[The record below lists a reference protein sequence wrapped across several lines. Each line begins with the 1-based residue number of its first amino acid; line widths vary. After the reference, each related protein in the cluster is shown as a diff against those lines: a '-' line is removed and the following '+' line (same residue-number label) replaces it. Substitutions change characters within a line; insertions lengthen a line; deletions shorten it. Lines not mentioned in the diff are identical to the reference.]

1 MSSKS
6 LLELHPSLLPA
17 GSTVLH
23 TAASSG
29 NTQACRII
37 LDNGTED
44 LLESFDHRNWTPLSV
59 ALHSGRLEVSRLLL
73 QYGASTSANFTRDLL
88 IRDILEGHECIG
100 FVQSLVEGEIGVG
113 RFTPTLAYH
122 SAAFDGNAFVLD
134 KCISLYSIDVDHT
147 DCLGRTAL
155 HDAVFNGHFE
165 CIDMLMRH
173 GASVTIYDS
182 ANFSPLHH
190 ACQQGREAIVEKILE
205 EYDSTEIG
213 HILDTPGH
221 CGRTPLHLALE
232 YHRYSIA
239 SLLLQQFPS
248 QNLNVPDNCGVTP
261 HALLYQTYLKPD
273 MPLGMEFFLEI
284 AHLLHQDFKD
294 ALLHQAIFDD
304 RADHVRKMIDS
315 GANIE
320 RFDASQSH
328 NSLLLASRLGRVG
341 IVQILVEEGANVC
354 ATDLTLQTPLHLAAR
369 YGHQETVQFLLN
381 DTSTPLHAAD
391 RNSYTAFEYA
401 LLNQHRPVVDSFLNV
416 YQSTSNSTSLS
427 SKKRVLDLLAHW
439 AGGDILSRIESVL
452 GDVFA
457 VLESQETSLPQSA
470 DAAKVTLVPLDPA
483 MSQSLCPSMN
493 NVSSKLLAL
502 MRAKRLPKS
511 ALRRYKIC
519 FYCLELQWY
528 LDGHAYTC
536 PEKRRSGLVEEHCCR
551 PPHSGVYQRN
561 QKILQFYEQQLSSPP
576 KKPSK
581 NANASGASRKNQRIV
596 AKQQA
601 IWKRLCSRV
610 RNRHHKTCIYNY
622 YPLHTA
628 AYARNTAFLEW
639 ILSRADSTEQQK
651 TLLLSKN
658 SSDRSLIEVIVSQE
672 IDNTVSPLAGNHTF
686 AEVIQQAKEKLQ
698 PKPSK
703 SPAEPSFR
711 RTWSMRV
718 HHDVKTT
725 TERAMEIVNKKKAGR
740 KMRCT
745 DSDYTLLCHILY
757 HNPHLSEADGSV
769 IMDMLISRSKIAG
782 TRTLPCTCRCIWYS
796 NTLNLHF
803 AVTFILKCYKEGVDP
818 DKLKSILKHLCR
830 HVYFSDEVQ
839 WKGSQSMPS
848 TPHQLQDWW
857 SVLCSMDRED
867 VDNLL
872 MAVCMFGDEDQA
884 AILLPWCPED
894 ALLTE
899 NEKGQTALEYVVE
912 RKQAKLL
919 KFLFEDSQ
927 IVGECDY
934 AKLLPLCCADLRAM

>member
-1 MSSKS
+1 MSSES

-17 GSTVLH
+17 GSTLLH
-23 TAASSG
+23 TAASNG

-37 LDNGTED
+37 LDNSTEN

-73 QYGASTSANFTRDLL
+73 EYGASTSANFTRELT
-88 IRDILEGHECIG
+88 IRDILEGYECIG
-100 FVQSLVEGEIGVG
+100 FVQSLVEGEIGIG

-122 SAAFDGNAFVLD
+122 SAAFDGNTLVLD
-134 KCISLYSIDVDHT
+134 KCISLYSVDVNHT

-165 CIDMLMRH
+165 CIDVLMRH

-182 ANFSPLHH
+182 VNFSPLHH
-190 ACQQGREAIVEKILE
+190 ACQQGKEAIVEKILE

-239 SLLLQQFPS
+239 SLLLQQFPL
-248 QNLNVPDNCGVTP
+248 QNLNVADNCGVTP
-261 HALLYQTYLKPD
+261 HDLLYQAYLQPD
-273 MPLGMEFFLEI
+273 MPLGMEFFLAV

-304 RADHVRKMIDS
+304 RADRVRKMIDS

-320 RFDASQSH
+320 GFDASQSH

-341 IVQILVEEGANVC
+341 IVQILLEEGASVC

-401 LLNQHRPVVDSFLNV
+401 LQNQHRPVVDIILKF
-416 YQSTSNSTSLS
+416 YQLTSNPTPLS

-439 AGGDILSRIESVL
+439 ADGDILNQIESVL
-452 GDVFA
+452 GNVFA
-457 VLESQETSLPQSA
+457 VLDSQETSLPQPA
-470 DAAKVTLVPLDPA
+470 DAANMTPVPLDPT
-483 MSQSLCPSMN
+483 MSQSLCSSVN

-502 MRAKRLPKS
+502 RRAKRLPEG

-519 FYCLELQWY
+519 FYCLGLQWFP
-528 LDGHAYTC
+528 DRHADTC
-536 PEKRRSGLVEEHCCR
+536 REKRRSDLLEEHCCS
-551 PPHSGVYQRN
+551 PPHSGVYQHN
-561 QKILQFYEQQLSSPP
+561 HKILQFYEQQVSSPP
-576 KKPSK
+576 KEPSK
-581 NANASGASRKNQRIV
+581 DASTSGGSPKNQRIV
-596 AKQQA
+596 AKQRA
-601 IWKRLCSRV
+601 IWKRLCSKV
-610 RNRHHKTCIYNY
+610 RNRHRKTCVYNY

-639 ILSRADSTEQQK
+639 ILLQANSTEQQK

-658 SSDRSLIEVIVSQE
+658 GSDRSLIEVIVSQE
-672 IDNTVSPLAGNHTF
+672 METVVSPLAGNHTF
-686 AEVIQQAKEKLQ
+686 TELIQQAKQKLQ

-703 SPAEPSFR
+703 LSAEPSFR
-711 RTWSMRV
+711 RTWSMQV

-725 TERAMEIVNKKKAGR
+725 TEHAMEIVNKKKAGQ
-740 KMRCT
+740 KMRCM

-757 HNPHLSEADGSV
+757 HNPHLSNADGSI

-782 TRTLPCTCRCIWYS
+782 MRTLPCNCRCTRYS
-796 NTLNLHF
+796 NTLNLHS

-818 DKLKSILKHLCR
+818 DKLKSILRHLCR
-830 HVYFSDEVQ
+830 HVYSSDEVQ
-839 WKGSQSMPS
+839 WKESQSMPS

-857 SVLCSMDRED
+857 CVLCSMDRED

-884 AILLPWCPED
+884 AILLPWCPEN
-894 ALLTE
+894 ALLRE
-899 NEKGQTALEYVVE
+899 NEKGQTALEYVVK

-927 IVGECDY
+927 VVGECDY